1 VNQTAK
7 SLHLASENDLTLALE
22 LADLADSVSIP
33 RFRALDLIVEQKP
46 DLTPVSDADKS
57 VESTLRELLRN
68 RMPQDAIIG
77 EEFSQSGSADRT
89 WIIDPID
96 GTKNFVRGVP
106 VWATLIALRDPDG
119 IGVGV
124 VSAPALNRRW
134 WALRGHG
141 AWLSEGGRPVR
152 AHVSRVGRLAD
163 ASFAYSDS
171 IGWDI
176 EKLSSLLSS
185 TWRQRAYGDFWSHCL
200 VAEGAVDF
208 AAEPELALYDY
219 AALVPIVTEAGGIIT
234 DFAGQQLPV
243 QDSSAHPAV
252 LTTNGNLHKT
262 LKDLLIR

>member
-7 SLHLASENDLTLALE
+7 SLHLASENDLTLALA

-33 RFRALDLIVEQKP
+33 RFRALDLIVEEKP

-57 VESTLRELLRN
+57 VESTLRELLSN

-106 VWATLIALRDPDG
+106 VWATLIALRDLQG

-141 AWLSEGGRPVR
+141 AWISEGGKPHRIY
-152 AHVSRVGRLAD
+152 ASRVGHVSD

-171 IGWDI
+171 TGWDSNT
-176 EKLSSLLSS
+176 LSSLLSS

-219 AALVPIVTEAGGIIT
+219 AALVPIVMEAGGVIT
-234 DFAGQQLPV
+234 DFAGEQLPI
-243 QDSSAHPAV
+243 QDFSAHPAV
-252 LTTNGNLHKT
+252 VSSNGNLHKHLT
-262 LKDLLIR
+262 DLLIR